1 MLVKAKETSPEN
13 FLVKGRVYTVLH
25 TTEHAGGT
33 YTLKCPVSNMTTVVK
48 KSRVEVV

>member
-25 TTEHAGGT
+25 QRDGRV
-33 YTLKCPVSNMTTVVK
+33 TLRCPVSNMTTVVK